1 VTGVTLEERL
11 REGRVPVD
19 EAIAIGACV
28 LAALQEAHEHGVL
41 HRDVKPAN
49 VIVATEPSADE
60 PVAKLIDFGFA
71 RSHRIDPSLREE
83 AVGSVRYVSPEEGL
97 AALRR
102 EDPELVD
109 SVAAVS
115 ENPLPGAF
123 EVRPAPDA
131 LPRLAAW
138 INSAQ
143 SLADWSDVRWK
154 PAQLQAVL
162 RARLYGHWLRLTLS
176 TLLCAAAA
184 LAIWTLLGS
193 LDDRA
198 RDRRL
203 VVAGALGGAAG
214 LALAALVAWPLR
226 RDGLLWAWPA
236 AWTQAALVAA
246 CAALGWSLSLWRG
259 EA

>member
-1 VTGVTLEERL
+1 MGAKSRASWVFAFAAVAALAGQTLLLVEGQCRRLETALRDDFRVVLFLRAPLDEPKRQVLEEKL
-11 REGRVPVD
+11 RAQPEVAD
-19 EAIAIGACV
+19 V
-28 LAALQEAHEHGVL
+28 L
-41 HRDVKPAN
+41 
-49 VIVATEPSADE
+49 
-60 PVAKLIDFGFA
+60 
-71 RSHRIDPSLREE
+71 
-83 AVGSVRYVSPEEGL
+83 YVSPDDGL

-109 SVAAVS
+109 SVAVVG

-123 EVRPAPDA
+123 EVTPAPEA

-138 INSAQ
+138 IS
-143 SLADWSDVRWK
+143 SDKEIADWSDVRWK

-184 LAIWTLLGS
+184 LTLWALFGS
-193 LDDRA
+193 LGGRA
-198 RDRRL
+198 GDRRL
-203 VVAGALGGAAG
+203 PAAGALGGAAG

-226 RDGLLWAWPA
+226 RDGVLWAWPA
-236 AWTQAALVAA
+236 AWAQAAVVAA

>member
-1 VTGVTLEERL
+1 MKTMGAKARAGWVFAFAAAAAMAGQTLLFVEGQCARLETALRDDFRVVLFLRGPLEDSKRLVLEEKL
-11 REGRVPVD
+11 RAQPE
-19 EAIAIGACV
+19 
-28 LAALQEAHEHGVL
+28 
-41 HRDVKPAN
+41 
-49 VIVATEPSADE
+49 VAD
-60 PVAKLIDFGFA
+60 
-71 RSHRIDPSLREE
+71 
-83 AVGSVRYVSPEEGL
+83 VRYVSPEEGL

-109 SVAAVS
+109 SVALVG

-123 EVRPAPDA
+123 EVRPSPEA

-138 INSAQ
+138 IGSAEG
-143 SLADWSDVRWK
+143 LADWSDVRWK

-184 LAIWTLLGS
+184 LALWALFGS
-193 LDDRA
+193 LHESQ

-203 VVAGALGGAAG
+203 PWAGALGGAAG

-226 RDGLLWAWPA
+226 RDGLLWAEPA
-236 AWTQAALVAA
+236 AWTQAAIITA

>member
-1 VTGVTLEERL
+1 MGAKARAGWVFAFAAAAALAGQTLILVEGQCRRLEAALRDDFRVVLFLRGPLEESKRFVLEEKL
-11 REGRVPVD
+11 RASPE
-19 EAIAIGACV
+19 
-28 LAALQEAHEHGVL
+28 
-41 HRDVKPAN
+41 
-49 VIVATEPSADE
+49 VAD
-60 PVAKLIDFGFA
+60 L
-71 RSHRIDPSLREE
+71 
-83 AVGSVRYVSPEEGL
+83 RYVSPEEGL
-97 AALRR
+97 SALRR

-109 SVAAVS
+109 SVALVG

-123 EVRPAPDA
+123 EVRPAPEA

-138 INSAQ
+138 IESAEE
-143 SLADWSDVRWK
+143 LADWSDVRWK
-154 PAQLQAVL
+154 PAQLQAIL

-184 LAIWTLLGS
+184 LTLLALFGS
-193 LDDRA
+193 LRGHA

-203 VVAGALGGAAG
+203 PWAGALGGAAG

-226 RDGLLWAWPA
+226 RDGILWAWPP
-236 AWTQAALVAA
+236 AWTQAAAVAA

>member
-1 VTGVTLEERL
+1 MGSKSRAAWMFAFAAAAALAGQTLLLVEGQCRRLETALSDDFRVVFFLRGPMDDSKRLVLEEKL
-11 REGRVPVD
+11 RAEP
-19 EAIAIGACV
+19 EA
-28 LAALQEAHEHGVL
+28 
-41 HRDVKPAN
+41 
-49 VIVATEPSADE
+49 AD
-60 PVAKLIDFGFA
+60 
-71 RSHRIDPSLREE
+71 
-83 AVGSVRYVSPEEGL
+83 VRYVSPEEGL

-109 SVAAVS
+109 SVALVG

-123 EVRPAPDA
+123 EVRPAPEA
-131 LPRLAAW
+131 LPGLAAW
-138 INSAQ
+138 IGTAEG
-143 SLADWSDVRWK
+143 LADWSDVRWK
-154 PAQLQAVL
+154 PAQLQAIL

-184 LAIWTLLGS
+184 LALWALLGS
-193 LDDRA
+193 LDGKT

-203 VVAGALGGAAG
+203 PLAGALGGAAG
-214 LALAALVAWPLR
+214 LALAAAAAWPLR

-236 AWTQAALVAA
+236 AWTQAAVVAA

>member
-1 VTGVTLEERL
+1 MGAKSRASWVFALASSAALAGQTLLLVEGQCRRLETALRDDFRVVLFLRGPLEESKRAVLEEKL
-11 REGRVPVD
+11 RVQPE
-19 EAIAIGACV
+19 
-28 LAALQEAHEHGVL
+28 
-41 HRDVKPAN
+41 
-49 VIVATEPSADE
+49 VAD
-60 PVAKLIDFGFA
+60 
-71 RSHRIDPSLREE
+71 
-83 AVGSVRYVSPEEGL
+83 VRYVSPEEGL

-102 EDPELVD
+102 DDPELVD
-109 SVAAVS
+109 SVAVVG

-123 EVRPAPDA
+123 EIRPAPEA

-138 INSAQ
+138 IGSAEG
-143 SLADWSDVRWK
+143 LADWSDVRWK

-162 RARLYGHWLRLTLS
+162 RAQLYGRWLRLTLS
-176 TLLCAAAA
+176 TLLCIAAA
-184 LAIWTLLGS
+184 LALWALFGS
-193 LDDRA
+193 LREDP

-203 VVAGALGGAAG
+203 PWAGALGGAAG

-236 AWTQAALVAA
+236 PWTQASVVAA

>member
-1 VTGVTLEERL
+1 MRSMGAKSRARWVFAFAAAAALAAQTLLLVEGQCRRLETALRDDLRVVLFLRGPLDEPKRLVLEEKL
-11 REGRVPVD
+11 RASP
-19 EAIAIGACV
+19 
-28 LAALQEAHEHGVL
+28 
-41 HRDVKPAN
+41 DVA
-49 VIVATEPSADE
+49 E
-60 PVAKLIDFGFA
+60 
-71 RSHRIDPSLREE
+71 
-83 AVGSVRYVSPEEGL
+83 VRYVSPEEGL

-109 SVAAVS
+109 SVAVVGD
-115 ENPLPGAF
+115 NPLPGAF
-123 EVRPAPDA
+123 EVRPAPEA
-131 LPRLAAW
+131 LARLAAW
-138 INSAQ
+138 ISSAQ
-143 SLADWSDVRWK
+143 ALADWSDVRWK

-184 LAIWTLLGS
+184 LVLWSLLVS

-198 RDRRL
+198 RDRL
-203 VVAGALGGAAG
+203 FPLAGALGGAAG
-214 LALAALVAWPLR
+214 LALAAILAWPLR

-236 AWTQAALVAA
+236 AWTQAALIAA

>member
-1 VTGVTLEERL
+1 MRPMGAKSRARWVFAFAAAASLAAQTLLLVEGQCRKLETALRGDLRVVLFLRGPIDEPKRLVLEEKL
-11 REGRVPVD
+11 RASP
-19 EAIAIGACV
+19 
-28 LAALQEAHEHGVL
+28 
-41 HRDVKPAN
+41 DV
-49 VIVATEPSADE
+49 AD
-60 PVAKLIDFGFA
+60 
-71 RSHRIDPSLREE
+71 
-83 AVGSVRYVSPEEGL
+83 VRYVSPDEGL

-109 SVAAVS
+109 SVAVVG

-123 EVRPAPDA
+123 EVSPAPEA

-138 INSAQ
+138 IGSAQ
-143 SLADWSDVRWK
+143 ELADWSDVRWK
-154 PAQLQAVL
+154 PAQVQAVL
-162 RARLYGHWLRLTLS
+162 RARLYGRWLRLTLS

-184 LAIWTLLGS
+184 LTLWALLGS
-193 LDDRA
+193 LDERS

-203 VVAGALGGAAG
+203 PLAGALGGAAG

-226 RDGLLWAWPA
+226 RDGVLWAWPA

>member
-1 VTGVTLEERL
+1 MRSMGAKSRAWWVFAFAAAAALAAQTLLLVEGQCRRLETALRDDLRVVLFLRGPLDEPKRQVLEEKL
-11 REGRVPVD
+11 RASP
-19 EAIAIGACV
+19 
-28 LAALQEAHEHGVL
+28 
-41 HRDVKPAN
+41 DV
-49 VIVATEPSADE
+49 AD
-60 PVAKLIDFGFA
+60 
-71 RSHRIDPSLREE
+71 
-83 AVGSVRYVSPEEGL
+83 VRYVSPDEGL
-97 AALRR
+97 AALKR

-109 SVAAVS
+109 SVAVVG

-123 EVRPAPDA
+123 EVQPAPDA

-138 INSAQ
+138 IASAQ

-154 PAQLQAVL
+154 PAQVQAVL

-193 LDDRA
+193 LDERA

-203 VVAGALGGAAG
+203 AVAGALGGAAG
-214 LALAALVAWPLR
+214 LALAALLAWPLR

-246 CAALGWSLSLWRG
+246 CAALGWSLTLWRG